1 MYPCNCT
8 ESLQLQLWWFSCS
21 YRSWGST
28 RLFYTEQITWP
39 RAKKSYSPIEKREEL
54 LKIINVS
61 LKNVFFFFF
70 FAFDDDGFDSK
81 EELFHEN
88 IEKGMELPILTKGR

>member
-1 MYPCNCT
+1 MWVWKT
-8 ESLQLQLWWFSCS
+8 F
-21 YRSWGST
+21 
-28 RLFYTEQITWP
+28 
-39 RAKKSYSPIEKREEL
+39 
-54 LKIINVS
+54 
-61 LKNVFFFFF
+61 FFFFF